1 MNCSEFEE
9 IVHEVDRPGTAGFA
23 AREAAF
29 AHADSCDRCT
39 ELLTQSEALDFTL
52 NAISQKATH
61 ERAPARIEAALLN
74 EFRRRNAPSSRSLQ
88 SRYIAALGAA
98 AAALLAISLAFH
110 HRIEKRDVTARFSG
124 VSAPRPAAAE
134 HVGEIAPAQSAG
146 SGEQLAE
153 NQTPESDSETPFLP
167 LPYADDAMA
176 SEGGTV
182 VRVILSRP
190 ALASLGVPVTDIGS
204 GDRIPADIVMSEDGA
219 PQAIRLV
226 ADSDLE

>member
-1 MNCSEFEE
+1 MNCSEFAE
-9 IVHEVDRPGTAGFA
+9 IVHELDRPGTLGFG
-23 AREAAF
+23 ARDAAF
-29 AHADSCDRCT
+29 THAESCDRCT
-39 ELLTQSEALDFTL
+39 ELLTQSEALDFAL
-52 NAISQKATH
+52 HAISQKAAR
-61 ERAPARIEAALLN
+61 EQAPPRVEAALLN
-74 EFRRRNAPSSRSLQ
+74 EFRRTTSPSRSLQ
-88 SRYIAALGAA
+88 NWYIAALGAA
-98 AAALLAISLAFH
+98 AAALLVMGLALH
-110 HRIEKRDVTARFSG
+110 HRITDRRDTTAHST
-124 VSAPRPAAAE
+124 VSASRPVVAQ

-146 SGEQLAE
+146 SEQQLAE
-153 NQTPESDSETPFLP
+153 NETPESDSETPFLP

-204 GDRIPADIVMSEDGA
+204 GDRIPADIVVSEDGA